1 MSKPIEAC
9 HIAIGIRIRLIR
21 ETLGLSQDDLA
32 KRVGLQRVS
41 VTNIE
46 IGRQRLL
53 LDGVERFATAL
64 GTTPKHLLK
73 GIWW

>member
-9 HIAIGIRIRLIR
+9 HVAVGARIRMIR
-21 ETLGLSQDDLA
+21 ETLGITQDDLA

-41 VTNIE
+41 VTNTE

-53 LDGVERFATAL
+53 LDGIERYAAAL
-64 GTTPKHLLK
+64 GVSPKHLLK